1 MMQQQLFTDTPRARN
16 SDPETSHLA
25 AERIKATGLLGVQQA
40 VVLELVRRHPGHT
53 SAELAMHYATDAGEP
68 ASNWRIHRPMI
79 ARRLPE
85 LAGPHIRRGKPRE
98 CRINGTPAGTWYP
111 VR

>member
-1 MMQQQLFTDTPRARN
+1 MQQQLFADTPRARRT
-16 SDPETSHLA
+16 DPETSHLA
-25 AERIKATGLLGVQQA
+25 AERIKATGALGEQQRL
-40 VVLELVRRHPGHT
+40 VLDLVKRFPGCT
-53 SAELAMHYATDAGEP
+53 SAELAKFHACQTGADFGQ
-68 ASNWRIHRPMI
+68 WRFRV

-85 LAGPHIRRGKPRE
+85 LAPVHIRRGKPRE